1 MMPRKLGLQCFL
13 RQTAQKAAV
22 AGATWQQPAT
32 PRQKRFWSSYDASQ
46 DHSSGFAQ
54 ILQTHDTF
62 PESLQCRRKTVKD
75 QYILLQ
81 KVSRDTRAN
90 MRLAIIF

>member
-1 MMPRKLGLQCFL
+1 MSRKLGLQLFL
-13 RQTAQKAAV
+13 RKPAETAAV

-32 PRQKRFWSSYDASQ
+32 LDRNAFGRVMLL
-46 DHSSGFAQ
+46 DHSSGSAQ
-54 ILQTHDTF
+54 VLWAHDTF

-75 QYILLQ
+75 QYILLW
-81 KVSRDTRAN
+81 KVSRDTKAN